1 LSKILGNKL
10 PADLLER
17 LAGKNLQAVAEK
29 AIMVCSV
36 DSNSWP
42 HPAILSYF
50 EVIAKDESNVR
61 LAIYKDS
68 ATVANLLRNG
78 KLTMQIVDQRI
89 AYYVKGSVRELAHG
103 MKSSPPNAKLNLR
116 VEQVLADTADEEFE
130 PGAYVTGGVTYT
142 RPAKPANAWEVLKEL
157 LA

>member
-1 LSKILGNKL
+1 MSKILGNKL

-17 LAGKNLQAVAEK
+17 LAGKNLQALAEK

-42 HPAILSYF
+42 HPAMLSYF
-50 EVIAKDESNVR
+50 EIIAKDESNVR

-68 ATVANLLRNG
+68 ATVSNLLRNG
-78 KLTMQIVDQRI
+78 KLTIQVVDERI
-89 AYYVKGSVRELAHG
+89 AYYVKGSVQELAHG

-116 VEQVLADTADEEFE
+116 VEQVLADAADEEFE